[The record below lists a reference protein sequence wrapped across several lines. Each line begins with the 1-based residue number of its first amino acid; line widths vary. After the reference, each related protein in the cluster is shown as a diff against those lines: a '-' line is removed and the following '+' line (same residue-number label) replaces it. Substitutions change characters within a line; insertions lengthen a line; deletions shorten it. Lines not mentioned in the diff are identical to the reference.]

1 VVKGNQVLGLRNKFK
16 MLKGDLSKW
25 NKEVFGYTE
34 TIRKELLNKI
44 QVLDQKDDNNFLADF
59 ENEDRLEILS

>member
-1 VVKGNQVLGLRNKFK
+1 MVKGNQVLGLRNKFK

>member
-1 VVKGNQVLGLRNKFK
+1 